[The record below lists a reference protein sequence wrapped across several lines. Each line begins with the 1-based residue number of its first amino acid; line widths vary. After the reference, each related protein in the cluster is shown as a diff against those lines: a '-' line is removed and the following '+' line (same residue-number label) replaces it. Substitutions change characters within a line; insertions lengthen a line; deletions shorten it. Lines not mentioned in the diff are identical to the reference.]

1 MELSEASEKTK
12 EQNEIAISFA
22 YIENIYKMSYIA
34 RIHTDLNDTLCTS
47 EWLPM
52 GGRRLGINGSNF

>member
-34 RIHTDLNDTLCTS
+34 RIHTDLNDTLCTY
-47 EWLPM
+47 L
-52 GGRRLGINGSNF
+52 NGCLWEGEDWG